1 MIGYPLSFFQEGI
14 HSNNKQTLLQERL
27 NFTHCALSFGMMIM
41 MSGITKVFNKS
52 AKRNFHQRES
62 HDDDK
67 IATIYYDI
75 LEQEGEIL
83 TRSLIPIA
91 LLCRGDK
98 LLETHFC
105 AQFMGKDC
113 PARDICISARK
124 IHPLF
129 TPKYLF
135 PLQKQDIVHTFFGF
149 N

>member
-1 MIGYPLSFFQEGI
+1 MFPS
-14 HSNNKQTLLQERL
+14 SP
-27 NFTHCALSFGMMIM
+27 MMIM

-83 TRSLIPIA
+83 TRSLIPIV
-91 LLCRGDK
+91 LLCSRGDK

-105 AQFMGKDC
+105 A
-113 PARDICISARK
+113 
-124 IHPLF
+124 
-129 TPKYLF
+129 
-135 PLQKQDIVHTFFGF
+135 
-149 N
+149 

>member
-1 MIGYPLSFFQEGI
+1 
-14 HSNNKQTLLQERL
+14 
-27 NFTHCALSFGMMIM
+27 MMIM

-105 AQFMGKDC
+105 A
-113 PARDICISARK
+113 
-124 IHPLF
+124 
-129 TPKYLF
+129 
-135 PLQKQDIVHTFFGF
+135 
-149 N
+149 

>member
-1 MIGYPLSFFQEGI
+1 MKHYYGS
-14 HSNNKQTLLQERL
+14 L

-83 TRSLIPIA
+83 TRRSRGQVTRDPF
-91 LLCRGDK
+91 LC
-98 LLETHFC
+98 
-105 AQFMGKDC
+105 
-113 PARDICISARK
+113 
-124 IHPLF
+124 
-129 TPKYLF
+129 
-135 PLQKQDIVHTFFGF
+135 IVYGQRLPRS
-149 N
+149 